1 MPHAAV
7 HKSKDKKR
15 KGADAPLAEYRRR
28 LRAFDEGQN
37 ENDEPVYVGR
47 ISKMLRFDRFNVT
60 IWHPAKKQIMDVQA
74 SVVDKN
80 VEKMKPD
87 VGGLAIVVESG
98 RNFEIYLPL
107 KEADGAARSS
117 RIHATI
123 LKSNQSSNDNNDTGI
138 EFDYG
143 EEEVKVED
151 ATIAAT
157 PGLVAKKDK
166 VGKHVERVVREE
178 NDNVDGGDDV
188 NIDDI

>member
-1 MPHAAV
+1 
-7 HKSKDKKR
+7 
-15 KGADAPLAEYRRR
+15 
-28 LRAFDEGQN
+28 
-37 ENDEPVYVGR
+37 
-47 ISKMLRFDRFNVT
+47 
-60 IWHPAKKQIMDVQA
+60 
-74 SVVDKN
+74 
-80 VEKMKPD
+80 
-87 VGGLAIVVESG
+87 
-98 RNFEIYLPL
+98 
-107 KEADGAARSS
+107 
-117 RIHATI
+117 